1 MSEELEYDFI
11 NNNDGRLVYTVTQI
25 SNEIKSILEDSY
37 SSVWIQG
44 EISNFKLYNSGHMYF
59 HVKDVN
65 AQIKAVMFKGANI
78 SLTFTPEEG
87 MRVLVYGRI
96 SSYPKNGDYQIIVNH
111 MKQYGKG
118 DLYRSYE
125 QLKKKLESEG
135 LFDENVKK
143 MIPSFINK
151 IGIVTSQD
159 GAALHDILKV
169 IDNLNVNVEVLI
181 YPVRVQ
187 GKEAEK
193 EIPKAIEYLNLY
205 HKNLEVLLV
214 GRGGGSIE
222 DLWAFNTEPVARA
235 IFASEIPVV
244 SCVGHEVDFTIADFV
259 SDMRSP
265 TPSAAAEMILR
276 NRSNTENRMK
286 LLKESLSGLMRFIL
300 DDRRS
305 KLDRFM
311 LSRAMT
317 KPYLIYED
325 KISYVD
331 ELDSRMLR
339 NANRIFESKFG
350 KLKNVSHK
358 LDIIS
363 PLSVLKRGFA
373 ICFDNNNKIVTD
385 SKNVSPG
392 DNINIHLSKGSFT
405 AKVETKKQ

>member
-1 MSEELEYDFI
+1 MSEELEYDFS
-11 NNNDGRLVYTVTQI
+11 NNNDGRLIYTVTQI

-37 SSVWIQG
+37 PSVWIQG

-59 HVKDVN
+59 HIKDAN

-78 SLTFTPEEG
+78 SLTFIPEEG
-87 MRVLVYGRI
+87 MKVLVCGRI
-96 SSYPKNGDYQIIVNH
+96 SSYPKNGDYQIIVND

-118 DLYRSYE
+118 DLYQSYE
-125 QLKKKLESEG
+125 KLKKKLESEG
-135 LFDENVKK
+135 LFDENEKK
-143 MIPSFINK
+143 TIPSFINK

-169 IDNLNVNVEVLI
+169 IDNLNANVEVLI

-276 NRSNTENRMK
+276 NRNNTENRMK
-286 LLKESLSGLMRFIL
+286 LLNESLSGLMHFIL
-300 DDRRS
+300 DDHRS
-305 KLDRFM
+305 RLDRFM

-331 ELDSRMLR
+331 ELDARMLR
-339 NANRIFESKFG
+339 NANRILESKFE

-363 PLSVLKRGFA
+363 PLAVLKRGFA
-373 ICFDNNNKIVTD
+373 ICFDNNNKILTD
-385 SKNVSPG
+385 SKNVSSG